1 MNGLSQAKS
10 DLLNKKLSTERGAH
24 QHSDKSAPKLSNL
37 GIRNGLHR
45 KKLFKSGRSK
55 GGSPLQKFD
64 YYCIVV
70 FLF

>member
-37 GIRNGLHR
+37 GIRDELHR
-45 KKLFKSGRSK
+45 KKLIKSGRSSYK
-55 GGSPLQKFD
+55 TDLLNFSL
-64 YYCIVV
+64 Y
-70 FLF
+70 